1 MKQANRKALF
11 LWCVFVA
18 LSSAAYGN
26 TSEKAASIQAAIGKD
41 GRPVVEVTRATYQA
55 NANAMEGY
63 ACQIRNV
70 STKNITAIGLV
81 WNVTWSDGTKE
92 TGSSTFQSSDTFV
105 HQDIQ
110 RGMKLKPFAP
120 GAVRS
125 FQSSA
130 RDVMERAD
138 LNVKGVQVIVDFV
151 EFDDKTTAGADAGGS
166 SKRIRETRDGAVKFK
181 DWLKRTYQKNGLNA
195 DVLTVLLGASVPE
208 ELGLTTTQQRHGATV
223 YRDWL
228 RQVYQNQGAA
238 SVETVLKN

>member
-26 TSEKAASIQAAIGKD
+26 TSEKAATQAAFGKD
-41 GRPVVEVTRATYQA
+41 GRPVVEVTQATYQA

-70 STKNITAIGLV
+70 SGKNITAIGLV
-81 WNVTWSDGTKE
+81 WNVTWSNGTKE

-105 HQDIQ
+105 HEDIQ

-120 GAVRS
+120 GTVRS

-130 RDVMERAD
+130 RDVMESNE
-138 LNVKGVQVIVDFV
+138 LSVKGVQVIVDFV
-151 EFDDKTTAGADAGGS
+151 EFDDKSTAGADAGGS
-166 SKRIRETRDGAVKFK
+166 SKRIRETRDGAAKFK
-181 DWLKRTYQKNGLNA
+181 DWLKRAYQKNGLNA
-195 DVLTVLLGASVPE
+195 DVLNAVLGASVPE
-208 ELGLTTTQQRHGATV
+208 ELGLTTTQQKHGATV

-238 SVETVLKN
+238 SVETVLKK